1 VRVWEIPSLTGLDLQ
16 PGNIVF
22 AVSAADIDDALSQ
35 TGPTVCDVKWRN
47 GVKRDQSAPR
57 HLYVPEPI
65 IDRSLINGQPG
76 HKVMVAITDLGGGA
90 WNPRRLSRKDW
101 LIILKAVW
109 RDKASSRLPR
119 VPRALRAPELISGRS
134 NVSDVKTE
142 IWNLA
147 CLVCVYSYPPKLS
160 NMLTSFRY
168 SSSSVG
174 NHSSA

>member
-1 VRVWEIPSLTGLDLQ
+1 
-16 PGNIVF
+16 
-22 AVSAADIDDALSQ
+22 VSAADIDDALSQ
-35 TGPTVCDVKWRN
+35 TGTTVCDVKWRN

-57 HLYVPEPI
+57 HLYLPEPI

-90 WNPRRLSRKDW
+90 WSPRRHSRKDW

-134 NVSDVKTE
+134 NVSDVRTE

-160 NMLTSFRY
+160 NMLISFRY
-168 SSSSVG
+168 SSSSAG

>member
-1 VRVWEIPSLTGLDLQ
+1 VHVWEIPSLTGLDLQ

-22 AVSAADIDDALSQ
+22 AVSAADIGDALSQ
-35 TGPTVCDVKWRN
+35 TGTTVCDVKWRN
-47 GVKRDQSAPR
+47 GVKRDRSAPR

-76 HKVMVAITDLGGGA
+76 HKVMVAITDLGG
-90 WNPRRLSRKDW
+90 
-101 LIILKAVW
+101 AVW

-134 NVSDVKTE
+134 NVSDVRTE

-147 CLVCVYSYPPKLS
+147 CLVCVYPYPPKLS

-168 SSSSVG
+168 SSSFVG